1 MLSGSSLD
9 LAIIQV
15 WFFDI
20 SMLDLLY
27 GKMLKFAELSNF
39 LPSPKNVFGS
49 KI

>member
-9 LAIIQV
+9 LAIIPV

-20 SMLDLLY
+20 SMLLY
-27 GKMLKFAELSNF
+27 GEMLKFAELSNF